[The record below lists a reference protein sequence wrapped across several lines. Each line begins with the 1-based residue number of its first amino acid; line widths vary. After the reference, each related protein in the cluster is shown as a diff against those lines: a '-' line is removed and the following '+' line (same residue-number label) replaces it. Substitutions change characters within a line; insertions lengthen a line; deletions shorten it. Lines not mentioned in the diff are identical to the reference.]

1 MSSEMMDANA
11 KYLKLGYVRANHAS
25 LAADAARKHWSHGE
39 YLEKLIDGEVDAR
52 RQRAL
57 ERRIALA
64 RFPVKKTLEQY
75 RWDWPKK
82 INEQQVRHLFRLGF
96 VESGT
101 NVIFVG
107 GVGLGKSH
115 LASAL
120 GYAACQAGH
129 SVLFTTA
136 VDAINNLVAAQAAH
150 KLKAELA
157 KYVCPAVLVL
167 DEIGYLPL
175 DKSGADL
182 LFQIVSQR
190 YERGSIVL
198 TTNKAYKQW
207 PSIFN
212 NDAGITSAIL
222 DRLLHQAET
231 VVIEGKSY
239 RMKDQVVDPPI

>member
-1 MSSEMMDANA
+1 MGIDDVARRG
-11 KYLKLGYVRANHAS
+11 LGECARFVRA
-25 LAADAARKHWSHGE
+25 
-39 YLEKLIDGEVDAR
+39 
-52 RQRAL
+52 
-57 ERRIALA
+57 A
-64 RFPVKKTLEQY
+64 RFPVLKTLDQFH
-75 RWDWPKK
+75 WDWPKK
-82 INEQQVRHLFRLGF
+82 INQVQVQHLCRLAF
-96 VESGT
+96 VTQKT

-107 GVGLGKSH
+107 SVGTGKTH

-120 GYAACQAGH
+120 GYAACQHGH

-150 KLKAELA
+150 RLKAELNR
-157 KYVCPAVLVL
+157 YLSPATLIL

-182 LFQIVSQR
+182 LFQIISQR
-190 YERGSIVL
+190 YERGSLIV
-198 TTNKAYKQW
+198 TTNKAFKQW

-239 RMKDQVVDPPI
+239 RMKDQVEPPN

>member
-1 MSSEMMDANA
+1 MSTDLIDEHTR
-11 KYLKLGYVRANHAS
+11 YLKLGYVRASHAQ
-25 LAADAARKHWSHGE
+25 LAADAARKHWTYPEFLHRL
-39 YLEKLIDGEVDAR
+39 LEGEVTSR
-52 RQRAL
+52 QQRAL

-64 RFPVKKTLEQY
+64 RFPVKKTLDQY

-82 INEQQVRHLFRLGF
+82 LNEQQVRHLFRLGF
-96 VESGT
+96 VESKT

-107 GVGLGKSH
+107 SVGLGKSH

-136 VDAINNLVAAQAAH
+136 VDAINQLVAAQASL
-150 KLKAELA
+150 KLKAEMA
-157 KYVCPAVLVL
+157 KYLSPAVLVL
-167 DEIGYLPL
+167 DELGYIPM
-175 DKSGADL
+175 DKIGADL
-182 LFQIVSQR
+182 LFQIISQR

-239 RMKDQVVDPPI
+239 RMKDQVVDPPL